1 MALLVPNIGELESL
15 RYLINNNNHVL
26 DREDNAPRDLI
37 LKLYSSD
44 TTPAEGDVPSATAY
58 YEPYANG
65 NTNGYGS
72 ASSTGYPL
80 AVNNRTEARYDYT
93 AQYGILLNGARWK
106 INQDSSANVVTT
118 ATYPEQTFT
127 FTSAAGN
134 IYGYYIV
141 RANDMPVSVHGVV
154 DAASGAAAAT
164 INKGSSGSPCIG
176 VIGQDYITLPNSA
189 TIMDNVTLGMQVSAA
204 TTSAIAASGVF
215 VGGIDR
221 ATRRI
226 YLCDSSNVAVLLTD
240 NIQAAT
246 DPTINL
252 NYTVV
257 TTSAAH
263 SLQAGD
269 VIYIARGSSNT
280 TTTENTYTV
289 FSTPSGTTFETT
301 PALDGT
307 GNLTLYS
314 SIMFAERFTNG
325 PYPIQNNGDQIK
337 VTLNISLD

>member
-44 TTPAEGDVPSATAY
+44 TTPAEGDVPSETAY

-65 NTNGYGS
+65 NTNTYGT
-72 ASSTGYPL
+72 AGSTGYPV
-80 AVNNRTEARYDYT
+80 AVNNRTESRYDYT
-93 AQYGILLNGARWK
+93 DAYGILLNGARWK

-141 RANDMPVSVHGVV
+141 RANNMPVAIHGVV

-164 INKGSSGSPCIG
+164 INKGNPSNPCIG
-176 VIGQDYITLPNSA
+176 VIGQDFITLPNVA
-189 TIMDNVTLGMQVSAA
+189 NVMDNITLGMQVSAS
-204 TTSAIAASGVF
+204 TTAALAASGVF
-215 VGGIDR
+215 IGGIDR

-226 YLCDSSNVAVLLTD
+226 YLCDSSNAPVLLTD

-246 DPTINL
+246 DPEINL
-252 NYTVV
+252 DYTVV
-257 TTSAAH
+257 TTTAAH
-263 SLQAGD
+263 GLQPGD
-269 VIYIARGSSNT
+269 VIYIARGTSNT
-280 TTTENTYTV
+280 TTTENTYTI
-289 FSTPSGTTFETT
+289 FNTPSSTTFETT

-307 GNLTLYS
+307 GNLSLYS